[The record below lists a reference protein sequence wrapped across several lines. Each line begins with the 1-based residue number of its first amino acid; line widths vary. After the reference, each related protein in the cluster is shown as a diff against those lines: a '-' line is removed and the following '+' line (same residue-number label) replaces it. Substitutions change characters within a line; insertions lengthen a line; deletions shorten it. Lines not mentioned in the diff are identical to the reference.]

1 MKTYLRRVLD
11 VLELPLQASLTL
23 REVLL
28 SLLCWITGSFT
39 ITWLRDLFSS
49 HLTPVEDPR
58 GAAGWVWL
66 RHSYLVPCAVNTCC
80 GI

>member
-49 HLTPVEDPR
+49 HLTPLEDAG
-58 GAAGWVWL
+58 GAVGWV
-66 RHSYLVPCAVNTCC
+66 
-80 GI
+80 